1 MGQLLGRDLPGGFG
15 GRVMDIRE
23 AFLTDVGARLPL
35 PDDVRA
41 DVLAELATHLADATD
56 DLVAHGHDPAE
67 AEAEAIA
74 RLGSPASLAI
84 ELTRAHRTRDQVFA
98 AAGAGTW
105 AAVRDGALG
114 LLLGWAF
121 VVSATIAL
129 LVIAG
134 VVRQALGITTNVE
147 FDSGWNSVLTALGL
161 HAGALFSGAAAVRA
175 AARSGWRPLGEVRPW
190 VIGAGAL
197 AWGWLVIGTLHQPL
211 NWASAVA
218 LALVPASFVLG
229 TFLARMRLPRLRV
242 VGLALFGVVLI
253 GFGLTVAVGG
263 TSGSGATSY
272 AWNAATHNYHM
283 IAPWWQAPGPSDQ
296 PMDFGTTDYEWRAT
310 GVVSVTVEASS
321 PEVVSRFSSFQL
333 EAWQAE
339 QPADGWHLVGGQP
352 APFATAGVAVAGT
365 AISGT
370 IRFNQTPGV
379 DWAEVVLT
387 GIARDGRRYLLVASS
402 MPEQTIFQGSV
413 WDWFAGLVRG

>member
-1 MGQLLGRDLPGGFG
+1 MGQLHGRDLSGIG

-35 PDDVRA
+35 PDGVRA

-56 DLVAHGHDPAE
+56 DLVAHGHEPAE

-74 RLGSPASLAI
+74 RLGSPAGLAR
-84 ELTRAHRTRDQVFA
+84 ELARAHR
-98 AAGAGTW
+98 
-105 AAVRDGALG
+105 
-114 LLLGWAF
+114 
-121 VVSATIAL
+121 
-129 LVIAG
+129 
-134 VVRQALGITTNVE
+134 TNVE
-147 FDSGWNSVLTALGL
+147 FDSGWNTVLTALGL

-211 NWASAVA
+211 NWVSAVA

-229 TFLARMRLPRLRV
+229 TFLARMRLPSLRV
-242 VGLALFGVVLI
+242 VGLALLGVVLI
-253 GFGLTVAVGG
+253 GFGLTVAVSG
-263 TSGSGATSY
+263 TSGSGAKSY
-272 AWNAATHNYHM
+272 AWNAATHNYEM

-296 PMDFGTTDYEWRAT
+296 ALDFGTTDYEWRAT
-310 GVVSVTVEASS
+310 GVVNVTVEASS
-321 PEVVSRFSSFQL
+321 PEVVSRFRSFQL

-339 QPADGWHLVGGQP
+339 QPADGWHLVSGQP

-379 DWAEVVLT
+379 EWAEVVLT

-413 WDWFAGLVRG
+413 WDWFAGLNKP